1 MCRHPPV
8 RPHFA
13 AVAGGRQ
20 MGSAHI
26 QLNSNTC
33 IALSCCLSSF
43 LPSFALRI
51 KALAPYSR
59 ALLLYSALR
68 LLLHV
73 LYQHSLF
80 LFVRWLPNPENCV
93 LSAFHLFVYSISWD
107 HIKLPSQSQYFKN
120 GRMELL
126 NTCDPL
132 KSPMEVEKSVLRKVA
147 TLQHLLC
154 FRRTDRA
161 SQARKERS
169 SGCHPTKGLDIVSLI
184 SKN

>member
-1 MCRHPPV
+1 VHCT
-8 RPHFA
+8 F
-13 AVAGGRQ
+13 
-20 MGSAHI
+20 
-26 QLNSNTC
+26 L
-33 IALSCCLSSF
+33 LSVV
-43 LPSFALRI
+43 LPSIICSSDQSFGSIQSCIVVILC
-51 KALAPYSR
+51 PSP
-59 ALLLYSALR
+59 SAACS
-68 LLLHV
+68 V
-73 LYQHSLF
+73 STSLF
-80 LFVRWLPNPENCV
+80 FFVRWLPNPENCV